1 MLNRFE
7 RKAVKIVSKLAPW
20 FAPVPSAY
28 FVGRSSV
35 RHLDLPIWVAVIIAS
50 VIETLGVVT
59 VHNLLWMNG
68 WNATRRKSDPA
79 APAWIAV
86 ILCAIYLATTVSITL
101 FLETIPLLETI
112 PPLATYAPVMF
123 PFLALVG
130 GVNISLMAQQ
140 EKREMDVEQARS
152 ERAAVRSAK
161 RSAVDTGGVQVV
173 STTVNTEQQVDN
185 TGQVGEPSREHRQRV
200 RREALL
206 DILREHNG
214 TPPSVTELAARVGPS
229 CNTVYKDLN
238 ALESRGLMQR
248 RLGSDT
254 PLNGEG

>member
-86 ILCAIYLATTVSITL
+86 ILCAIYLTTTITITV
-101 FLETIPLLETI
+101 FLETIPQLATI

-123 PFLALVG
+123 PLLVLVG

-140 EKREMDVEQARS
+140 EKREIDVQLARS
-152 ERAAVRSAK
+152 ERSAK

-173 STTVNTEQQVDN
+173 STIVNTEQQVDN
-185 TGQVGEPSREHRQRV
+185 GRQAGEPARKHRRRA

-206 DILREHNG
+206 DIWREHNG
-214 TPPSVTELAARVGPS
+214 TPPSVTELADRVGTS
-229 CNTVYKDLN
+229 RNTVYKDLN
-238 ALESRGLMQR
+238 ALESRGLIQR

-254 PLNGEG
+254 PR